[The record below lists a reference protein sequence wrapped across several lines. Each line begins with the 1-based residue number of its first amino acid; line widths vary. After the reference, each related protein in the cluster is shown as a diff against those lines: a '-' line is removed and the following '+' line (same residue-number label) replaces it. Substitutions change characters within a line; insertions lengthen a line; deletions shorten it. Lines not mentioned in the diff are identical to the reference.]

1 MKDPT
6 QEAIAAVRKT
16 SFQGSGS
23 VGFVPPEGTR
33 PARSKIPDLPD
44 LPLVK
49 QDSVEISPEG
59 RAAAGGEQG
68 GVRSV
73 PAPNGP
79 AKGRGTKPPVPPP
92 PPSPRSGKSPQGDN
106 GKAPDGDAE
115 NLRFSYDQ
123 KTGTLQ
129 AQVVNP
135 RTGKPIVE
143 IPSDEQIKIRES
155 LKKHFSERE
164 DGGKAAAPDD
174 AGAA

>member
-16 SFQGSGS
+16 SSQGSGS

-79 AKGRGTKPPVPPP
+79 AKGRDAKPSAPPP
-92 PPSPRSGKSPQGDN
+92 APRSGRVPDGDN
-106 GKAPDGDAE
+106 GKAPDGDADD
-115 NLRFSYDQ
+115 LRFKYDEN
-123 KTGTLQ
+123 TGTLQ
-129 AQVVNP
+129 TRVVDP
-135 RTGKPIVE
+135 RTGKSVLE
-143 IPSDEQIKIRES
+143 FPSDEQLKVRES
-155 LKKHFSERE
+155 LKKHFSELADR
-164 DGGKAAAPDD
+164 GKAAAPDD